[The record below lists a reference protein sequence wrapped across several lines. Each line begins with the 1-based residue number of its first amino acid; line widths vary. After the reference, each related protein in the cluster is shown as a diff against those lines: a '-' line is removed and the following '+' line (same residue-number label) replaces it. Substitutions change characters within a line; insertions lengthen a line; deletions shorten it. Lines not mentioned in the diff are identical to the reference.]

1 MFLLV
6 LPTVQLTYLC
16 IYYVLPMSFL
26 DRIKIVLVEPTHPG
40 NIGAAARSAKTMGLG
55 NLVLVKPK
63 KYPHYEASKR
73 AAGAE
78 DVLDKATVVAD
89 LRSALVDCTLVYG
102 TSVRDRE
109 VSWPTTEPRAAA
121 ERAQRHL
128 MPEPQHQAAIVF
140 GRENSGLSNSELE
153 MCHVQIRIPA
163 NPDYS
168 SLNLASAVQI
178 IAYEM
183 RLMALADNSADMQIG
198 NNEKPPTALSAAQK
212 RQLSASHS
220 QQLGHLQHLEETLA
234 LLDFAK
240 SPKSPM
246 LMRKLSRLYNKAQ
259 LTVEEVQILRG
270 ILSAIESSVNR
281 S

>member
-1 MFLLV
+1 MSLLE
-6 LPTVQLTYLC
+6 QL
-16 IYYVLPMSFL
+16 S
-26 DRIKIVLVEPTHPG
+26 IVLVEPTHPG
-40 NIGAAARSAKTMGLG
+40 NIGATARSAKTMGIH
-55 NLVLVKPK
+55 NLVLVKPL

-78 DVLDKATVVAD
+78 DVLDSAMVVDD
-89 LRSALVDCTLVYG
+89 LASALSSCSLVFG

-109 VSWPTTEPRAAA
+109 VSWPTLPPREAAA
-121 ERAQRHL
+121 QAQQHLTQDPQERI
-128 MPEPQHQAAIVF
+128 AIVF
-140 GRENSGLSNSELE
+140 GRENSGLSNAELE
-153 MCHVQIRIPA
+153 LCHAQIRIPA

-183 RLMALADNSADMQIG
+183 RLQDLSVSDASLNAGSKE
-198 NNEKPPTALSAAQK
+198 NEPAELTGVQK
-212 RQLSASHS
+212 RQKRATHE
-220 QQLGHLQHLEETLA
+220 QQLGHMAHLEETLD
-234 LLDFAK
+234 LLQFAK

-246 LMRKLSRLYNKAQ
+246 LMRKLSRLYNKAD

-270 ILSAIESSVNR
+270 ILSAIQSTFHR